1 MLARCARMRPC
12 LERFSRESSARR
24 TWSLSA
30 SVLIEM
36 PAGSGFDSS
45 PFGPLT
51 LTEPGFC
58 DSVTPLGSGSTF
70 RPIRDITVSLY
81 QAPLPDFAE
90 ALAAEPLFA
99 SRAVGHEALRRRQD
113 GDAQARTHLGD

>member
-1 MLARCARMRPC
+1 MLARWARMRPC
-12 LERFSRESSARR
+12 LARFSRESSARN

-51 LTEPGFC
+51 LNEPGFC
-58 DSVTPLGSGSTF
+58 ESVTPLGSGNTL
-70 RPIRDITVSLY
+70 RPMRDIPISLY
-81 QAPLPDFAE
+81 QTPLPDLAE
-90 ALAAEPLFA
+90 ELAAESLFA
-99 SRAVGHEALRRRQD
+99 GRAVGHQALRRRQD
-113 GDAQARTHLGD
+113 GDPQA